1 MHPQQYK
8 CPHGVTAGSRA
19 ISKHTLHSKRSVAG
33 CGRAPLVLTPIE
45 EGGFPSR
52 AFAIAVADGDEN
64 IPDCFLNITPS
75 PSSSSCATSSPARAW
90 SSLTVPTDAE
100 RPVRVLLVVVAVVA
114 RRRADPSRVF
124 TIARACCVHR
134 GDVALVARA
143 IVSRLCRLSIV
154 SSMFNLSA
162 DDTHTRARAR
172 RVRPSRTH

>member
-1 MHPQQYK
+1 MSTDAPSSHLWMHPQQYK

-33 CGRAPLVLTPIE
+33 CERAPLVLTPIE

-52 AFAIAVADGDEN
+52 AFACAVADGDDN
-64 IPDCFLNITPS
+64 IPDFFLVNIPS
-75 PSSSSCATSSPARAW
+75 SSSSSCATSSPARTW

-134 GDVALVARA
+134 GDDAPVARA
-143 IVSRLCRLSIV
+143 IVSR
-154 SSMFNLSA
+154 
-162 DDTHTRARAR
+162 
-172 RVRPSRTH
+172 